1 MEKTDGLF
9 QVDNPSSK
17 YAFNLVRGS
26 YVFPTTYENE
36 NRLQKNGGQRCS
48 EYVKP
53 SRESSLVLHVENF
66 MHVTGALQMTWD
78 SRFFSGPPVSSL
90 VDGSM

>member
-9 QVDNPSSK
+9 RFTILPPNTLPILSEALMFFRGLLKMRTDSKRMAGKDVLSMQSLQEKVD
-17 YAFNLVRGS
+17 
-26 YVFPTTYENE
+26 
-36 NRLQKNGGQRCS
+36 
-48 EYVKP
+48 
-53 SRESSLVLHVENF
+53 VENF

-78 SRFFSGPPVSSL
+78 SRFFSRPPVSSL